1 MAYGSIRDIF
11 GNSSVVAGRMSMTI
25 AMTRSEKTL
34 CDPADVLTALLKLY
48 IPRSL
53 GDYQCEI
60 ITNMVPRLLANK
72 MTVLEY

>member
-1 MAYGSIRDIF
+1 MAYGSIRDIS
-11 GNSSVVAGRMSMTI
+11 GNSSVVAGRMSMTV
-25 AMTRSEKTL
+25 AMTWSEKTL

-53 GDYQCEI
+53 GDHQCES
-60 ITNMVPRLLANK
+60 ITNMMPRLLANK